1 MLNVTMQDEQK
12 DEPIKSFEAI
22 IINGKG
28 MISMSY
34 GSDTQIDEEGNGA
47 TIFLHIGGDW
57 KLNYKNK
64 EYIIPMSE
72 NINAL
77 IDWINE
83 NE

>member
-28 MISMSY
+28 MINMSY
-34 GSDTQIDEEGNGA
+34 GGDTQIDEEGNSA
-47 TIFLHIGGDW
+47 TVFLHISGDW

>member
-22 IINGKG
+22 IINGEG
-28 MISMSY
+28 MINMSY
-34 GSDTQIDEEGNGA
+34 GSDTQIDEEGNGV
-47 TIFLHIGGDW
+47 TVYLHINGDW
-57 KLNYKNK
+57 KVNYKEK
-64 EYIIPMSE
+64 EYLIPMSD